1 MEKAMTTDNMKKA
14 MTTGNSGS
22 EYDEATL
29 SRKYLKAD
37 NLLILHLTDRC
48 NNRCGFCMVNG
59 IHGQFSFPYGT
70 ALTLMDT
77 LPSGSKVDLF
87 GGEPTMHPRFLDLL
101 QEVRNRNLKCSV
113 ATNARLFAREDFCQA
128 VVERAGR
135 ELYVRTSLHGLSA
148 ETHDAVTRSKGSFAQ
163 TMQGVAHILA
173 HGMVCQINIVVTK
186 QTLPDL
192 VAITRF
198 VADNGV
204 PMIKF
209 GLIVDVG
216 SCADIVPSLEETR
229 QPLTESMDLAL
240 SRGLAMTV
248 EKAPLCLAPAHLQHF
263 STERL
268 LGKWPRVFDD
278 AGACGSCV
286 VRKWC
291 DGLDPEYAAIFGTAG
306 IHRIDKLP
314 RNLPRPFPEAYTPD
328 SLRFLKLNLFAMPPD
343 TMDRQTCENI
353 MVAMLAEAKHKHARI
368 AFVDNHIVR

>member
-14 MTTGNSGS
+14 MTTDNSAP

-48 NNRCGFCMVNG
+48 NNRCGFCMVDG
-59 IHGQFSFPYGT
+59 IHGRFSFPYDA

-77 LPSGSKVDLF
+77 LPPGSKVDLF

-101 QEVRNRNLKCSV
+101 QEIRDRDLKCSV

-128 VVERAGR
+128 VVERTGR

-148 ETHDAVTRSKGSFAQ
+148 ESHDAVTRSKGSFAQ

-173 HGMVCQINIVVTK
+173 RGLVCQINIVVTK

-209 GLIVDVG
+209 GLIVDAG
-216 SCADIVPSLEETR
+216 SCADMVPTLEETGHVLR
-229 QPLTESMDLAL
+229 EAMDLAMEK
-240 SRGLAMTV
+240 GLIVTV
-248 EKAPLCLAPAHLQHF
+248 EKAPLCLVPSHLQHF

-314 RNLPRPFPEAYTPD
+314 RNLLRPFPEAYTPD

-343 TMDRQTCENI
+343 TMDRQTCETI